1 MSDPIQ
7 GLIANGLPKGLP
19 EDAVPFAA
27 VNATDITT
35 TTKQTIKAA
44 VGGKRMFITQANATN
59 ITAAEV
65 QILALR
71 HGTTDVALLIPS
83 DGSDANPS
91 QVIRFD
97 PPIVIPKGVDL
108 DGIGLIA
115 AVGDCRIAVCGYTGT

>member
-35 TTKQTIKAA
+35 TTKQTIKAG
-44 VGGKRMFITQANATN
+44 VGGKRMFVTQANATN

-65 QILALR
+65 QLLALR
-71 HGTTDVALLIPS
+71 HGTTDVALVVPS
-83 DGSDANPS
+83 DGGDANPS
-91 QVIRFD
+91 QAYTFD
-97 PPIVIPKGVDL
+97 PPIVIPAGVDL

-115 AVGDCRIAVCGYTGT
+115 DVGDCRIAVRGYVGT